1 MGERRGRARI
11 TMGNVTH
18 QPTATDGDR
27 SCAKKGPRVRSAA
40 WGLPPTVAGAEVTP
54 QGRLRVGEQ
63 AIELSCR
70 LFLVG
75 AANRRVNISSTW
87 QRGARTPRRRAM
99 RGNGE
104 EPLIALHAAR
114 LWHHADVDLT
124 LGLEGPTDSPS
135 SSSVFGKVPVSLH
148 DCDRCLGGRFRTTPT
163 VEFGAWTAP
172 QPPPLLRQFGSV

>member
-1 MGERRGRARI
+1 MPKLPGNLSTEAGIRCACGAAHKHSPADGRKGEAVPGSLWETI
-11 TMGNVTH
+11 IVTL

-114 LWHHADVDLT
+114 LWHHADVELT
-124 LGLEGPTDSPS
+124 LGL
-135 SSSVFGKVPVSLH
+135 K
-148 DCDRCLGGRFRTTPT
+148 
-163 VEFGAWTAP
+163 GAY
-172 QPPPLLRQFGSV
+172 R